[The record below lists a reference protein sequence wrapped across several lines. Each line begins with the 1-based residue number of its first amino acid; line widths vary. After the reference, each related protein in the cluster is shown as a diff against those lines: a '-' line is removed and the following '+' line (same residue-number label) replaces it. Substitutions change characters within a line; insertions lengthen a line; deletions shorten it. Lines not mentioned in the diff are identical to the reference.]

1 MKIFINNIPVYIK
14 SEENIDSKYAY
25 GLIVREFEKI
35 IPNVL
40 IEDVLIMNA
49 SFEQIDSL
57 LKMMT
62 DEKLKKVNSITI
74 SSRKQK
80 ELVHYLKDKFDVIKA
95 AGGIVTKG
103 NKLLLIYRKKIWDLP
118 KGKKEQGEKIRHC
131 AKREVEEETGV
142 KVKVKYKITSVWHT
156 YTHHHNKKRYIL
168 KKTYWF
174 AMKCLDDTRMKP
186 QKKEGISNVKWM
198 NMNEV
203 RVALKKSYRSIRYVM
218 QEYIKTIKDPNQI
231 K

>member
-103 NKLLLIYRKKIWDLP
+103 NKLLLIYRKKNM
-118 KGKKEQGEKIRHC
+118 G
-131 AKREVEEETGV
+131 
-142 KVKVKYKITSVWHT
+142 
-156 YTHHHNKKRYIL
+156 
-168 KKTYWF
+168 F
-174 AMKCLDDTRMKP
+174 A
-186 QKKEGISNVKWM
+186 
-198 NMNEV
+198 
-203 RVALKKSYRSIRYVM
+203 
-218 QEYIKTIKDPNQI
+218 
-231 K
+231 